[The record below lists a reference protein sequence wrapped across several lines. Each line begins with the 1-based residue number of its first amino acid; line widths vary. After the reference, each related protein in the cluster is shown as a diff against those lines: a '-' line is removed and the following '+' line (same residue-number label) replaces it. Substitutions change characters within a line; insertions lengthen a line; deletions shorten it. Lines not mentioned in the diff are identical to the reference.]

1 MEQTLLELRDKSTSI
16 DLKMSQSKQ
25 GNRGERDIQPRSA
38 YYKAGRGKEGL
49 LVEER
54 AGARPQVGHDLACLQ
69 KGSVAGTE
77 TEWERGS
84 QEDRDKDTREPRQR
98 GSELAF
104 RLGELGGP
112 WGVPS
117 RGISRLE
124 R

>member
-16 DLKMSQSKQ
+16 NLKMSQSKQ
-25 GNRGERDIQPRSA
+25 GNRGERDIQMRSA
-38 YYKAGRGKEGL
+38 YYETARGKEGL

-77 TEWERGS
+77 TQWERGS
-84 QEDRDKDTREPRQR
+84 REDRDEDTREPRQR

-104 RLGELGGP
+104 GLGEPGGP
-112 WGVPS
+112 RSVPS
-117 RGISRLE
+117 RG
-124 R
+124 